1 MRLAGKLIFI
11 GCLVA
16 FMASCSSTKYVERD
30 EYLLDRVKVSVEG
43 EGVNRGELKRAI
55 RQRPN
60 TRILGMLRFHLGLYN
75 LSGRDPDKRFNR
87 WLRRIGEAPVILDS
101 TLTRQSARQMTLYM
115 QNKGFYQARV
125 TDTVTRRKQK
135 AKVTYRVTAG
145 PRTFI
150 RQLHFR
156 QDSTPGIFQDDEGRQ
171 LLATF
176 HADSA
181 ATLLTPG
188 SPLDLDL
195 LDQERERV
203 TQQLREKGYFN
214 FSKNLIQ
221 FLADTLHANSPH
233 SATLWTR
240 LLTDIPDTN
249 AYHRYRIRSIA
260 INLDY
265 DALLSPRQV
274 DSLYQRQHVDGY
286 EILHRGRQRLKPKV
300 IIETIQLE
308 AGELYNAQ
316 QVVETYARLQAL
328 GLFRFINIDFR
339 EVEGEGEGDV
349 RQLDC
354 RVLLTPMKRQ
364 AYDIFLE
371 GTHNS
376 GNLGVGGNFTYTHR
390 NLFRGGES
398 LTLSFWGALKKEQV
412 NGEGRIFNTT
422 EIGAEAQLITPQFW
436 LPVFWMKDFRRN
448 YAPKTSVSFSYSHE
462 STPYYER
469 SIANARY
476 GYFWRKKDKRWRFSY
491 DPVDLNYVAMQNV
504 DSSFLA
510 GVRSEYVKAAY
521 RDHLILAGVFSAT
534 FTNQDINTREGG
546 YTYLRL
552 NLEASGNLLW
562 AINRIAGTP
571 RLTDGEE
578 RYNQLLDVRYAQ
590 YIKADAEFRH
600 NWYLNAANS
609 LVARFFV
616 GCGYPYSNMQTLP
629 FEEAFYCGGANDL
642 RAWPARTLGPGRY
655 STAEQYPN
663 SVGDFKLAANL
674 EYRFKLLWIL
684 EGAFFLD
691 AGNVWMINP
700 SETRRETQLRA
711 DFYNQIAVGTGVG
724 LRLNANFFLLRFDL
738 GIKLKDPTL
747 PSGQRFVLFNSDGGF
762 RRSVFN
768 IAIGYPF

>member
-1 MRLAGKLIFI
+1 
-11 GCLVA
+11 
-16 FMASCSSTKYVERD
+16 
-30 EYLLDRVKVSVEG
+30 
-43 EGVNRGELKRAI
+43 
-55 RQRPN
+55 
-60 TRILGMLRFHLGLYN
+60 
-75 LSGRDPDKRFNR
+75 
-87 WLRRIGEAPVILDS
+87 
-101 TLTRQSARQMTLYM
+101 
-115 QNKGFYQARV
+115 
-125 TDTVTRRKQK
+125 
-135 AKVTYRVTAG
+135 
-145 PRTFI
+145 
-150 RQLHFR
+150 
-156 QDSTPGIFQDDEGRQ
+156 
-171 LLATF
+171 
-176 HADSA
+176 
-181 ATLLTPG
+181 
-188 SPLDLDL
+188 
-195 LDQERERV
+195 
-203 TQQLREKGYFN
+203 
-214 FSKNLIQ
+214 
-221 FLADTLHANSPH
+221 
-233 SATLWTR
+233 
-240 LLTDIPDTN
+240 
-249 AYHRYRIRSIA
+249 
-260 INLDY
+260 
-265 DALLSPRQV
+265 
-274 DSLYQRQHVDGY
+274 
-286 EILHRGRQRLKPKV
+286 
-300 IIETIQLE
+300 
-308 AGELYNAQ
+308 
-316 QVVETYARLQAL
+316 
-328 GLFRFINIDFR
+328 
-339 EVEGEGEGDV
+339 
-349 RQLDC
+349 
-354 RVLLTPMKRQ
+354 
-364 AYDIFLE
+364 
-371 GTHNS
+371 
-376 GNLGVGGNFTYTHR
+376 
-390 NLFRGGES
+390 
-398 LTLSFWGALKKEQV
+398 
-412 NGEGRIFNTT
+412 
-422 EIGAEAQLITPQFW
+422 
-436 LPVFWMKDFRRN
+436 
-448 YAPKTSVSFSYSHE
+448 
-462 STPYYER
+462 
-469 SIANARY
+469 
-476 GYFWRKKDKRWRFSY
+476 
-491 DPVDLNYVAMQNV
+491 MQNV

-534 FTNQDINTREGG
+534 FTNQDINEREGG

-616 GCGYPYSNMQTLP
+616 GCGYPYGNMQTLP

-747 PSGQRFVLFNSDGGF
+747 PAGQRFVLFNSDGGF

>member
-11 GCLVA
+11 GLLVA
-16 FMASCSSTKYVERD
+16 FTVSCSSTKYVARD
-30 EYLLDRVKVSVEG
+30 EYLLDRVKVSVDG

-60 TRILGMLRFHLGLYN
+60 TRILGTLRFHLGLYN
-75 LSGRDPDKRFNR
+75 LSGRDSDKRFNR
-87 WLRRIGEAPVILDS
+87 WLRRIGEAPVIYDS
-101 TLTRQSARQMTLYM
+101 TLTFQSVQQMMLYM

-125 TDTVTRRKQK
+125 ADTVTCRGQK

-150 RQLHFR
+150 QQLHFR
-156 QDSTPGIFQDDEGRQ
+156 QDSTAPVFSDAEGRH

-176 HADSA
+176 HADTV
-181 ATLLTPG
+181 ATLLAPQ

-221 FLADTLHANSPH
+221 FLADTLHTDSHHA
-233 SATLWTR
+233 AILWTR
-240 LLTDIPDTN
+240 LLADMPDTN
-249 AYHRYRIRSIA
+249 AYCRYRIRSIS

-300 IIETIQLE
+300 IIETIQFE
-308 AGELYNAQ
+308 SGALYNAQ

-339 EVEGEGEGDV
+339 EVGGEGDV

-390 NLFRGGES
+390 NLFRGGENF
-398 LTLSFWGALKKEQV
+398 TLSFWGALKKEQV

-422 EIGAEAQLITPQFW
+422 EIGAEAQLISPQFW

-448 YAPKTSVSFSYSHE
+448 FAPKTSVSFSYSHE

-534 FTNQDINTREGG
+534 FTNQDINVREKG

-571 RLTDGEE
+571 RLTDGDE
-578 RYNQLLDVRYAQ
+578 RYNQLLDVRYTQ

-609 LVARFFV
+609 LVARFVV
-616 GCGYPYSNMQTLP
+616 GCGYPYGNMQTLP

-655 STAEQYPN
+655 TTAEQYPN

-700 SETRRETQLRA
+700 SETRAETRLRG
-711 DFYNQIAVGTGVG
+711 DFYNQLAIGTGVG

-738 GIKLKDPTL
+738 GIKLKDPAL
-747 PSGQRFVLFNSDGGF
+747 PAGQRFVLFNSDGGF